1 MSRPE
6 RAVAAFC
13 TGVLLSTSALAQS
26 VERTSE
32 TDTRAWDMYFGDH
45 PLGDGPWGLHF
56 DGQLRMEGAF
66 ARRNQLLLR
75 PGVNY
80 DVSENVQLSG
90 GYAYIDTSGPE
101 DSPSG
106 FDVPENRFWEQLI
119 LKQRLG
125 STRLV
130 HRYRLEQRFVG
141 NIRENDAG
149 EGELVDYTYL
159 NRFRYFLKGVVPL
172 GADLRYF
179 AAFYNEL
186 MIGFGDNVRN
196 NIFDQNRSYAAFG
209 FRFGT
214 DTRLEIGYL
223 LQIVQHP
230 TGARLDYNHTFQIA
244 FFSSRRLD

>member
-1 MSRPE
+1 MSCLS
-6 RAVAAFC
+6 RAVAALC
-13 TGVLLSTSALAQS
+13 TGVLLAASALAQS
-26 VERTSE
+26 DERTSE
-32 TDTRAWDMYFGDH
+32 TNARAWYMYFGDH

-66 ARRNQLLLR
+66 DRRKQLLLR

-80 DVSENVQLSG
+80 DVSDNVQLSG
-90 GYAYIDTSGPE
+90 GYAFIDTKGPE
-101 DSPSG
+101 DSPPG

-141 NIRENDAG
+141 DISENDDG
-149 EGELVDYTYL
+149 EGELRAYTYL

-209 FRFGT
+209 IRFGT
-214 DTRLEIGYL
+214 DASLEIGYL

-230 TGARLDYNHTFQIA
+230 SGALLEYNHAFQIA
-244 FFSSRRLD
+244 FFSSWRLD

>member
-1 MSRPE
+1 
-6 RAVAAFC
+6 
-13 TGVLLSTSALAQS
+13 
-26 VERTSE
+26 
-32 TDTRAWDMYFGDH
+32 MYFGDH

-75 PGVNY
+75 PGVNF
-80 DVSENVQLSG
+80 DVSDNFQVSG
-90 GYAYIDTSGPE
+90 GYAYIDTQGPE
-101 DSPSG
+101 DSPPG

-119 LKQRLG
+119 LRQRLG

-141 NIRENDAG
+141 NIRDDDAG
-149 EGELVDYTYL
+149 DGVDYTYV

-172 GADLRYF
+172 GSERRYF

-186 MIGFGDNVRN
+186 MIGFGDNVRS

-209 FRFGT
+209 IRTGT
-214 DTRLEIGYL
+214 NESFEIGYL
-223 LQIVQHP
+223 LQIVQQAD
-230 TGARLDYNHTFQIA
+230 GALIQYNHTFQLA
-244 FFSSRRLD
+244 FFSSRPVG